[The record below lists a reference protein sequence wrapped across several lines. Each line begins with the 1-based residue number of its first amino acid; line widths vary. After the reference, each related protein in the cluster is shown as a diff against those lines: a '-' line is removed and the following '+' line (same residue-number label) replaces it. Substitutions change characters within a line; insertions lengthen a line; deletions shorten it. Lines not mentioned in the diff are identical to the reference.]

1 MDKFTCKECNRE
13 FDSYKGLQ
21 NHNSRT
27 HKISGAQTYVN
38 IHYNGEW
45 PICKCGCNEKLNY
58 FSTFGFGEYIQGH
71 AARVNGGFYSEKGA
85 KKSGETRKTRFGS
98 GELSQWNKGKVY
110 EGEELEK
117 IRITAADPK
126 RRAKISKALKGK
138 PKSEEHKKILL
149 ETLARNRKEIL
160 KGNPSKLEYTFAS
173 ILESLNVE
181 FTHQYHVDGF
191 EYDFYVPSINTLIE
205 IDGDYWHANP
215 IKYTEDTLNNTQKKN
230 LGLDKL
236 KNQLAESKGYK
247 LIRFWENDIVN
258 NRLACIEQLIGV
270 LK

>member
-1 MDKFTCKECNRE
+1 MFKCNYCGNE
-13 FDSYKGLQ
+13 YDSYNGLAR
-21 NHNSRT
+21 HSART
-27 HKISGAQTYVN
+27 HKVSGMELYMLVN
-38 IHYNGEW
+38 NI
-45 PICKCGCNEKLNY
+45 PSIPKCKCGCGQELN
-58 FSTFGFGEYIQGH
+58 FQCGKFGEYIRGH
-71 AARVNGGFYSEKGA
+71 VARINGGFYTKDGIERSSETRRHQY
-85 KKSGETRKTRFGS
+85 KSGQRI
-98 GELSQWNKGKVY
+98 QWNKGKVY
-110 EGEELEK
+110 EGEELDK
-117 IRITAADPK
+117 IRIAAAKPERK
-126 RRAKISKALKGK
+126 AKISKALKGR

-258 NRLACIEQLIGV
+258 NRLACIEQLISI

>member
-1 MDKFTCKECNRE
+1 MFKCNYCGNE
-13 FDSYKGLQ
+13 YNSFNGLAS
-21 NHNSRT
+21 HSARA
-27 HKISGAQTYVN
+27 HKVAGMELYMLVN
-38 IHYNGEW
+38 NITSV
-45 PICKCGCNEKLNY
+45 PLCKCGCGQELN
-58 FSTFGFGEYIQGH
+58 FQCGKFGEYIRGH
-71 AARVNGGFYSEKGA
+71 IARVNGGFYSETGA
-85 KKSGETRKTRFGS
+85 KKSGETRKKKFDS
-98 GELSQWNKGKVY
+98 GEMTQWNKGKVY

-117 IRITAADPK
+117 IRIAAADPK
-126 RRAKISKALKGK
+126 RRAKISNALKGK
-138 PKSEEHKKILL
+138 PKSEEHKKIML

-191 EYDFYVPSINTLIE
+191 EYDFYIPSINTLME

-215 IKYTEDTLNNTQKKN
+215 IKYTEDTLNNMQKKN

-247 LIRFWENDIVN
+247 LIRLWENDIVN
-258 NRLACIEQLIGV
+258 NRLSCIDRLLSI